1 MPSTPEVDTN
11 TSTSTSMSTSTSIPQ
26 LSIELL
32 IKLLPDSFDGDRYR
46 LRSFIKQVDAVFE
59 LAKPFQISPLLL
71 YVKNSITGKAREQI
85 DVHCNLTTWGEI
97 SEFIDCTTS
106 RPKIT

>member
-11 TSTSTSMSTSTSIPQ
+11 TSTSTSMSTSTSISQ

-59 LAKPFQISPLLL
+59 LAKPFQISPLLF
-71 YVKNSITGKAREQI
+71 TEQI